1 VRKSFPKAGFATI
14 VVTNTKF
21 WDVWQPDELYCAF
34 LARSAAKHAT
44 VAEIAFETY
53 KKRNTDCLFAKFT
66 IERGRVWQ
74 VGSPSL
80 FCERGDPPA
89 SAQAPTQAPLQAPES
104 KFVIR
109 RSKRLD
115 LSFLKPYLRDA
126 ATSTQ

>member
-1 VRKSFPKAGFATI
+1 MRKSFPKAGFATI

-53 KKRNTDCLFAKFT
+53 KNRKTGCLFAKFT
-66 IERGRVWQ
+66 IERGRVFREA
-74 VGSPSL
+74 SPSL
-80 FCERGDPPA
+80 FCERGVL
-89 SAQAPTQAPLQAPES
+89 QAPTQAPAQSPES

-115 LSFLKPYLRDA
+115 FSFLKPYLRDA